1 MAVWWIVFFR
11 LPYTEVTK
19 WLSKNTR
26 QNNPNNLIV
35 LVMALSDLKSL
46 VEWKELCVR
55 YRYDITRFSIEALG
69 MTPTWQQELLFRSI
83 ARDGSRTSVASGHG
97 CFGIDTPIM
106 LSDGTVKPVQ
116 NITLNDMIMGDDG
129 VSERNVLDLV
139 QGKEN
144 LYRFT
149 YSDGTSHVFNES
161 HILCLVAT
169 NSKGKKR
176 KSGDKTT
183 ITVREWLAWS
193 DDDKR
198 CHAIYRS
205 PVTDF
210 VGHEEDLPIPPY
222 ILGVWLGDGTA
233 KQAEITNPDSEIIKA
248 WKKYAYSLGL
258 SVTEKI
264 TSTSKSG
271 EHCYR
276 LNVVGNGKAGNNLF
290 LEKLKNLDL
299 INNKHIPQ
307 IYLTASIDDRK
318 QLLAG
323 LIDTDG
329 SLDKAGYDFAQKNK
343 KIAHQVVWLARSI
356 GCHATVREV
365 TKKCCNNGV
374 SGQYWR
380 VTIGR
385 NVCNIPV
392 KVERK
397 KSGFNPNGRNNLHFS
412 IKSVEPLGLGDYYG
426 FTLDGNHKFLGG
438 DFTVLSNT
446 GKSRSAGVV
455 ALWHLL
461 FHEDSITLFTAPSIT
476 QLREIVWKEISI
488 CLNLLRTHNLG
499 WLADY
504 VAIFAEKIYIKGYD
518 KSWHVIAKTAS
529 KHKPE
534 SIAGQHGDNYLLWG
548 DEASGIDDKIYDV
561 ALGALSHKDNRCVLT
576 SQPTRNAGFFYETH
590 HRLSHR
596 NGGAWTSLTFNGEQS
611 PIVSDE
617 MLLEMLEKYG
627 SRDDAGYMIRV
638 RGLFP
643 DLSNEFL
650 VTRTQLD
657 ECYVGDSL
665 LTGQHDDF
673 GYVIT
678 VDVGGGVGR
687 DDSTIAVSKVWGY
700 ANHGTDARRAEVID
714 IPLCKNKDTVHEIMG
729 IIDECL
735 VTYPNATLV
744 VDDNGAGL
752 LLGQELRARGMFYKS
767 AKWGGQCFSNE
778 NRKDYFNKRSQANV
792 CLSRA
797 IAQGRFKIKTTKH
810 KTKIQEQVTR
820 IPYTFDEHAR
830 FKVLSKEE
838 MLRRSIRSPDIADVF
853 AYLFLEGVAYSE
865 AYSDGFM
872 VQDSDMQDNWQMLEQ
887 QAQEL

>member
-1 MAVWWIVFFR
+1 
-11 LPYTEVTK
+11 
-19 WLSKNTR
+19 
-26 QNNPNNLIV
+26 
-35 LVMALSDLKSL
+35 MALADLKNQ

-106 LSDGTVKPVQ
+106 LADGAVKSVQ
-116 NITLNDMIMGDDG
+116 DVVVGDKLMGDDG
-129 VSERNVLDLV
+129 ASIRNVLELKR
-139 QGKEN
+139 GREN
-144 LYRFT
+144 MYRFT
-149 YSDGTSHVFNES
+149 YADNSSHVFNES

-169 NSKGKKR
+169 NSKGRR
-176 KSGDKTT
+176 KTGDK
-183 ITVREWLAWS
+183 ITVTVRDYLQWGF
-193 DDDKR
+193 DKKR

-205 PVTDF
+205 HVSNF
-210 VGHEEDLPIPPY
+210 EGQAKDLPIPPY

-233 KQAEITNPDSEIIKA
+233 RQAEITNPDIEIITA
-248 WKKYAYSLGL
+248 WKNYADHLGL
-258 SVTEKI
+258 TVTEKLS
-264 TSTSKSG
+264 STSKYG
-271 EHCYR
+271 KNCYS
-276 LNVVGNGKAGNNLF
+276 LNIVGDGKVGNNEF
-290 LEKLKNLDL
+290 LQKLKSLNL
-299 INNKHIPQ
+299 INNKHIPH
-307 IYLTASIDDRK
+307 IYLTASLEDRK

-323 LIDTDG
+323 LLDTDG
-329 SLDKAGYDFAQKNK
+329 SLDGCSYDFVQKREDL
-343 KIAHQVVWLARSI
+343 AYQTWWLSRSI
-356 GCHATVREV
+356 GCHATIKKV
-365 TKKCCNNGV
+365 TKKCCNTGV
-374 SGQYWR
+374 FGDYYR
-380 VTIGR
+380 ITIGR
-385 NVCNIPV
+385 NTDLIPV
-392 KVERK
+392 RVARK
-397 KSGFNPNGRNNLHFS
+397 KRPDLPHQRRNLNFS
-412 IKSVEPLGLGDYYG
+412 IKSVEPLGEGDYYG
-426 FTLDGNHKFLGG
+426 FVLDGNQQFLGG
-438 DFTVLSNT
+438 DFTVLHNT

-590 HRLSHR
+590 HRLSHFD
-596 NGGAWTSLTFNGEQS
+596 GGAWTALTFNGEQS

-657 ECYVGDSL
+657 ECYVGESL

-700 ANHGTDARRAEVID
+700 ANHGTDARRAEVVD

-752 LLGQELRARGMFYKS
+752 LLGQELRVRGMFYKS

-838 MLRRSIRSPDIADVF
+838 MLKRSIRSPDIADVF

-872 VQDSDMQDNWQMLEQ
+872 VQDSDMQDNWDMLAQ
-887 QAQEL
+887 QADTL

>member
-1 MAVWWIVFFR
+1 MAVCWAVFFR
-11 LPYTEVTK
+11 LPYVEV
-19 WLSKNTR
+19 SNFYNKNTR

-106 LSDGTVKPVQ
+106 LADGAVKSVQ
-116 NITLNDMIMGDDG
+116 DVVVGDKLMGDDG
-129 VSERNVLDLV
+129 ASIRNVLELRR
-139 QGKEN
+139 GREN
-144 LYRFT
+144 MYRFT
-149 YSDGTSHVFNES
+149 YADNTSHIFNES
-161 HILCLVAT
+161 HILCLVRDGEYFT
-169 NSKGKKR
+169 P
-176 KSGDKTT
+176 
-183 ITVREWLAWS
+183 TVRDYLFSLDFHKYEGMTP
-193 DDDKR
+193 
-198 CHAIYRS
+198 YRLL
-205 PVTDF
+205 D
-210 VGHEEDLPIPPY
+210 GQYIDLPI
-222 ILGVWLGDGTA
+222 
-233 KQAEITNPDSEIIKA
+233 Q
-248 WKKYAYSLGL
+248 
-258 SVTEKI
+258 
-264 TSTSKSG
+264 
-271 EHCYR
+271 
-276 LNVVGNGKAGNNLF
+276 
-290 LEKLKNLDL
+290 
-299 INNKHIPQ
+299 
-307 IYLTASIDDRK
+307 SI
-318 QLLAG
+318 
-323 LIDTDG
+323 
-329 SLDKAGYDFAQKNK
+329 
-343 KIAHQVVWLARSI
+343 
-356 GCHATVREV
+356 
-365 TKKCCNNGV
+365 
-374 SGQYWR
+374 
-380 VTIGR
+380 
-385 NVCNIPV
+385 
-392 KVERK
+392 
-397 KSGFNPNGRNNLHFS
+397 
-412 IKSVEPLGLGDYYG
+412 EPLGEGDYYG
-426 FTLDGNHKFLGG
+426 FVLDGNQQFLGG
-438 DFTVLSNT
+438 DFTVLHNT

-657 ECYVGDSL
+657 GCYVGDSL

-700 ANHGTDARRAEVID
+700 ANHGTDARRAEVVD

-810 KTKIQEQVTR
+810 KAKIQEQVTR

-838 MLRRSIRSPDIADVF
+838 MLKRSIRSPDIADVF

>member
-1 MAVWWIVFFR
+1 MAVCWAVFFR
-11 LPYTEVTK
+11 LPYVEV
-19 WLSKNTR
+19 SNFYNKNTR

-161 HILCLVAT
+161 HILCLVRDGEYFT
-169 NSKGKKR
+169 P
-176 KSGDKTT
+176 
-183 ITVREWLAWS
+183 TVRDYLFSLDFHKYEGMTPYRLL
-193 DDDKR
+193 DDQY
-198 CHAIYRS
+198 I
-205 PVTDF
+205 
-210 VGHEEDLPIPPY
+210 DLPI
-222 ILGVWLGDGTA
+222 
-233 KQAEITNPDSEIIKA
+233 Q
-248 WKKYAYSLGL
+248 
-258 SVTEKI
+258 
-264 TSTSKSG
+264 
-271 EHCYR
+271 
-276 LNVVGNGKAGNNLF
+276 
-290 LEKLKNLDL
+290 
-299 INNKHIPQ
+299 
-307 IYLTASIDDRK
+307 SI
-318 QLLAG
+318 
-323 LIDTDG
+323 
-329 SLDKAGYDFAQKNK
+329 
-343 KIAHQVVWLARSI
+343 
-356 GCHATVREV
+356 
-365 TKKCCNNGV
+365 
-374 SGQYWR
+374 
-380 VTIGR
+380 
-385 NVCNIPV
+385 
-392 KVERK
+392 
-397 KSGFNPNGRNNLHFS
+397 
-412 IKSVEPLGLGDYYG
+412 EPLGEGDYYG
-426 FTLDGNHKFLGG
+426 FVLDGNQQFLGG
-438 DFTVLSNT
+438 DFTVLHNT

-596 NGGAWTSLTFNGEQS
+596 NDGAWTSLTFNGEQS

-665 LTGQHDDF
+665 LTGQHDDY

-700 ANHGTDARRAEVID
+700 ANHGTDARRAEVVD

-752 LLGQELRARGMFYKS
+752 LLGQELRAKGIFYKS

-810 KTKIQEQVTR
+810 KAKIQEQLTR
-820 IPYTFDEHAR
+820 IPYTFDDHAR

-838 MLRRSIRSPDIADVF
+838 MMKKGIRSPDISDIF

-865 AYSDGFM
+865 AYSDGF
-872 VQDSDMQDNWQMLEQ
+872 VIQDESVKDNWDMLAQ
-887 QAQEL
+887 QADTL

>member
-1 MAVWWIVFFR
+1 MAVCWAVFFR
-11 LPYTEVTK
+11 LPCVEVTN

-26 QNNPNNLIV
+26 QNSPNNLIV

-161 HILCLVAT
+161 HILCLRT
-169 NSKGKKR
+169 PKGKKFTAPVSWWIR
-176 KSGDKTT
+176 TKKKPKCAS
-183 ITVREWLAWS
+183 
-193 DDDKR
+193 
-198 CHAIYRS
+198 YRNIKIGNDWQE
-205 PVTDF
+205 VY
-210 VGHEEDLPIPPY
+210 LPI
-222 ILGVWLGDGTA
+222 D
-233 KQAEITNPDSEIIKA
+233 
-248 WKKYAYSLGL
+248 
-258 SVTEKI
+258 
-264 TSTSKSG
+264 
-271 EHCYR
+271 
-276 LNVVGNGKAGNNLF
+276 
-290 LEKLKNLDL
+290 
-299 INNKHIPQ
+299 
-307 IYLTASIDDRK
+307 
-318 QLLAG
+318 
-323 LIDTDG
+323 
-329 SLDKAGYDFAQKNK
+329 
-343 KIAHQVVWLARSI
+343 
-356 GCHATVREV
+356 
-365 TKKCCNNGV
+365 
-374 SGQYWR
+374 
-380 VTIGR
+380 
-385 NVCNIPV
+385 
-392 KVERK
+392 
-397 KSGFNPNGRNNLHFS
+397 
-412 IKSVEPLGLGDYYG
+412 SVEPLGLGDYYG
-426 FTLDGNHKFLGG
+426 FVLDGNQQFLGG
-438 DFTVLSNT
+438 DFTVLHNT

-665 LTGQHDDF
+665 ITGQHDDY

-700 ANHGTDARRAEVID
+700 ANHGTDARRAEVVD

-729 IIDECL
+729 IIDESL

-767 AKWGGQCFSNE
+767 AKWGGRCFSNE

-838 MLRRSIRSPDIADVF
+838 MLKRSIRSPDIADVF